1 MENIKTH
8 YRTCNLCE
16 AMCGLE
22 IEHSGGEIISIK
34 GDKKDV
40 FSKGH
45 ICPKALA
52 LEDLY
57 FDKDRLKTPI
67 KRTDSG
73 WRKISW
79 EDAFDEVAANLKS
92 IQKKYGKNAVGVY
105 RGNPNVHNLGLMLYG
120 SPFIKSLQTRQK
132 PKL

>member
-22 IEHSGGEIISIK
+22 IEHSNGDIISIK

-45 ICPKALA
+45 ICPKAVA

-57 FDKDRLKTPI
+57 HDKDRLKTPL

-73 WRKISW
+73 WEEISW
-79 EDAFDEVAANLKS
+79 KEAFDEVATKQEMVALFKTLDPG
-92 IQKKYGKNAVGVY
+92 QKAQFLY
-105 RGNPNVHNLGLMLYG
+105 RMFAFVTPKMETHEINQEMKVI
-120 SPFIKSLQTRQK
+120 PF
-132 PKL
+132 